1 MTKIFFLL
9 FLSTNLLFSATN
21 IDKKIQKNKQILD
34 SSAKKE
40 ETTSLKIKELADKIE
55 SQNSNIINLEK
66 NISIQVFFNDN
77 KINFKIKNNSNQIYI
92 IEKEFF

>member
-55 SQNSNIINLEK
+55 SQNSNIINLRK
-66 NISIQVFFNDN
+66 ILN
-77 KINFKIKNNSNQIYI
+77 KLIKI
-92 IEKEFF
+92 